1 MLAASITLTMA
12 FTLSLAAGFVD
23 GYAEG
28 ADVSGPRPAPEVRR
42 ALLLARPALDA
53 CVAADARGSLFID
66 VEILAAGFVDRAS
79 VFAAMGTFDEACVL
93 RAVRAMALSDRGM
106 EPRTYVVAHL
116 VAGAPLPHP
125 TPREMGEAM
134 LAAKTDLERC
144 EQIARRGDP
153 ALAGSI
159 VLRFRVQDERAH
171 PEVVAGSVTNQA
183 LRECVVRSLAGLHVS
198 GAREPVDV
206 VWPVFFARPPPP
218 PPERKAKSVWD
229 APTLFD
235 FLGCGGAFTT

>member
-1 MLAASITLTMA
+1 MLAPSITLA
-12 FTLSLAAGFVD
+12 FALSVPAGFAA

-28 ADVSGPRPAPEVRR
+28 ADVRGPRPGAEVRR
-42 ALLLARPALDA
+42 ALLLAQPALDA
-53 CVAADARGSLFID
+53 CVAADARASLFID

-79 VFAAMGTFDEACVL
+79 VFASVGKFDEACVL
-93 RAVRAMALSDRGM
+93 RAIRALELSDRGI
-106 EPRTYVVAHL
+106 EPRTFVVVHL

-134 LAAKTDLERC
+134 LAAKSDLERC
-144 EQIARRGDP
+144 ELVARRDDP

-171 PEVVAGSVTNQA
+171 PEVVAGSVKNEA
-183 LRECVVRSLAGLHVS
+183 LRGCVARSLEGLHVN
-198 GAREPVDV
+198 GARERVDV

-218 PPERKAKSVWD
+218 PPAPAQKPKSVWE
-229 APTLFD
+229 APTLFE
-235 FLGCGGAFTT
+235 FLGCAGALQ